1 MLQYGELQ
9 QNKIFV
15 LYVIQTIHLKC
26 PSLSYTIAAKQTC
39 IKNKNKE
46 FIFLSKRILR
56 REMQHYKNK
65 IEL

>member
-26 PSLSYTIAAKQTC
+26 PSLSNTIAAKQTY

-46 FIFLSKRILR
+46 FIFLPKSILR
-56 REMQHYKNK
+56 REIQHYKNK